1 MIDLKTLTIKK
12 AQEMMRKGE
21 LTSEAL
27 VSAYIEQIK
36 KVNGDVNAYLEVF
49 EDALVQAKNADALR
63 VAGSAG
69 AIDAGASDAD
79 AKDEV
84 NINSPLLGIPFS
96 IKDNILISG
105 RRAGAASKILDNYV
119 APYDATVIAKLRK
132 AGAVFIGR
140 VNMDE
145 FAMGGSTENSA
156 YGVTKNP
163 HDSSRV
169 AGGSSGGSA
178 ASVAMDGALASLG
191 SDTGGSIRQ
200 PASYCGVV
208 GLKPTY
214 GRVSRHGLM
223 AMGSSLDVVGPIAKS
238 VEDAEIIFNTIS
250 GADRYDSTTLSDVEV
265 QNAGGVQDAQN
276 IQGSQDAQTSQD
288 SKPLRVGIVPELM
301 NIGGISK
308 EVADN
313 FNASIES
320 LRKAGC
326 EIKEVSL
333 PNIKYSL
340 AVYYI
345 LMPAEV
351 SSNMS
356 RFDAV
361 KYGMKVNEVGSDL
374 LGDYLN
380 TRGELLGKEVRRR
393 IILGTYVLSSG
404 YYDAYYNK
412 ANIVR
417 ELISADFRKAFENVD
432 VIITPTAPTP
442 AFEIGSHTSDPIQ
455 MYLEDIFTV
464 TANLVGVPAI
474 SIPSGKVG
482 DLPLGIQFTAPHC
495 REDVLFAIGKKFEE
509 ARGF

>member
-12 AQEMMRKGE
+12 AQDMMQKGE
-21 LTSEAL
+21 ITSEQL
-27 VSAYIEQIK
+27 VSEYLEQIK

-49 EDALVQAKNADALR
+49 EDAIQQAK
-63 VAGSAG
+63 
-69 AIDAGASDAD
+69 DAD
-79 AKDEV
+79 AKRAAGGASGSDEV
-84 NINSPLLGIPFS
+84 ASSLLLGIPFS

-105 RRAGAASKILDNYV
+105 RRSGAASKILDNYV
-119 APYDATVIAKLRK
+119 APYDATVIAKLKK

-163 HDSSRV
+163 CDLSRV

-178 ASVAMDGALASLG
+178 ASLAMDGALASLG

-223 AMGSSLDVVGPIAKS
+223 AMGSSLDVVGPITKS

-250 GADRYDSTTLSDVEV
+250 GEDRYDSTTLNDSDVK
-265 QNAGGVQDAQN
+265 NAEDSHGAQGADGEN
-276 IQGSQDAQTSQD
+276 SAQKS
-288 SKPLRVGIVPELM
+288 LRIGIVPELM

-308 EVADN
+308 EVVDN
-313 FNASIES
+313 FNES
-320 LRKAGC
+320 VEALKKAGY

-361 KYGMKVNEVGSDL
+361 KYGMKVSEGGSDL

-417 ELISADFRKAFENVD
+417 DLIRADFQKAFEEVD
-432 VIITPTAPTP
+432 VIMTPTAPTP
-442 AFEIGSHTSDPIQ
+442 AFKIGSHTSDPIQ

-464 TANLVGVPAI
+464 TANLVGTPAI
-474 SIPSGKVG
+474 SIPSGYAKVG
-482 DLPLGIQFTAPHC
+482 DSDGVVLPLGVQFTAPHC
-495 REDVLFAIGKKFEE
+495 REDILFEVGKKFEE
-509 ARGF
+509 VRGF